1 MGIWT
6 FLNDN
11 NGALMVIVTIIYV
24 FATIFIFVANQKS
37 AKASKEQLNEMK
49 RQYEDKKRL
58 EIMPYIQFEE
68 SSGLGEHVLK
78 LALDSSNKYSEHH
91 DLVLK
96 IKNIGNGTAKE
107 ITYIY
112 EWDDCK
118 EKYDQGAFPVQ
129 ALSAEESQT
138 IRINFACATD
148 GKDKSA
154 NLILHYNDL
163 LNHPYIQQLSIRYK
177 RDTYN
182 KYNSQ
187 SLLKLESLSTSAPK
201 PAEEE
206 SINA

>member
-37 AKASKEQLNEMK
+37 AKASKEQLKEMK

-68 SSGLGEHVLK
+68 SSGLGDHVLK
-78 LALDSSNKYSEHH
+78 LVLDSSKEYSGHY

-96 IKNIGNGTAKE
+96 IKNIGNGTAKD

-118 EKYDQGAFPVQ
+118 EKYDRGAFPVQ
-129 ALSAEESQT
+129 ALSAEESQS
-138 IRINFACATD
+138 IRINFACASD

-163 LNHPYIQQLSIRYK
+163 LNHPYTQELSIKYK
-177 RDTYN
+177 RDER
-182 KYNSQ
+182 
-187 SLLKLESLSTSAPK
+187 SLLKLNELSTSVPT

-206 SINA
+206 ATHA